1 MRASG
6 RMLERSRCGCLSKEQ
21 EDLQR
26 NRGKPKPWDRTVLKT
41 QMKKT
46 LRQSLE
52 FSDCEMW
59 RTQGDPDQAN
69 QKAHLGI
76 SLKYMTREIS
86 PISRKHTAIHQ
97 NKTERLKK
105 KEYASPHT
113 TSFQF
118 ETLGYGEDG
127 NDNTNNN
134 YNPSDS
140 RVSLQTGHLWT
151 PVSALRM
158 LKC

>member
-105 KEYASPHT
+105 KKNMPAL
-113 TSFQF
+113 
-118 ETLGYGEDG
+118 TLHPFNSKPWDMGRMEMIILIIIITQVTAEWVYRLDIC
-127 NDNTNNN
+127 
-134 YNPSDS
+134 
-140 RVSLQTGHLWT
+140 GHLS
-151 PVSALRM
+151 VHLG
-158 LKC
+158 C